1 MEEEVKN
8 SNKKEYRSG
17 FVTGVLTAVAVAMAV
32 NSAVLVKE
40 IYFSGGLSGK
50 AKAKY
55 IHSLMDKMY
64 IDDIS
69 KEEYYEGIYTGMVSV
84 PTDNYSYY
92 MDKETFADFNS
103 DVNGNY
109 VGIGVYVKADV
120 EDEVVKVSAVFENS
134 PAEAAGLKKEDIILG
149 VDDIT
154 SNFYNYEDIV
164 NAVKGEEGT
173 TVLLKIYRPVT
184 KEYLDL
190 EVTRKAVDVP
200 TVASAKLENNIGY
213 IRISAFD
220 GVTAQQFQQVY
231 SNLRQENIEKL
242 IIDIRGNLGGM
253 LTSVSK
259 IADEII
265 PEGVIT
271 YTEDKNGKKEYVY
284 ATGEGIDIPL
294 VVLVNESSASASE
307 LLAGCVKDTGVGKLV
322 GKTTFG
328 KGIVQT
334 TFPLNDGSAVKLTT
348 AKYYTPA
355 GICIHEKGVEPDY
368 QVEAGENFELPLIS
382 GQKVELDVTNDLQ
395 LQKAIEVLK

>member
-1 MEEEVKN
+1 MEDE
-8 SNKKEYRSG
+8 NKKDYKSG
-17 FVTGVLTAVAVAMAV
+17 FIAGILVTIAVILGINCTMLT
-32 NSAVLVKE
+32 KD
-40 IYFSGGLSGK
+40 IFFSDGLSGK

-55 IHSLMDKMY
+55 IHSLMEKMY

-69 KEEYYEGIYTGMVSV
+69 KEDYYEGIYAGMVSV

-92 MDKETFADFNS
+92 MDKETFTDFNR
-103 DVNGNY
+103 DMNGNY

-120 EDEVVKVSAVFENS
+120 EDEVVKISAVFDGS
-134 PAEAAGLKKEDIILG
+134 PAEQAGLKKEDIILG

-173 TVLLKIYRPVT
+173 KVLLKIYRPVT

-190 EVTRKAVDVP
+190 EITRKAVDVP
-200 TVASAKLENNIGY
+200 TVASAILENNIGY

-220 GVTAQQFQQVY
+220 GVTAQQFEDVY
-231 SNLRQENIEKL
+231 SNLRKQNIEKL
-242 IIDIRGNLGGM
+242 VIDIRGNLGGM
-253 LTSVSK
+253 LTAVSK

-284 ATGEGIDIPL
+284 ATGDGIDIPL

-307 LLAGCVKDTGVGKLV
+307 LLAGCVKDTGVGKIV

-334 TFPLNDGSAVKLTT
+334 TFPLDDGSAVKLTT
-348 AKYYTPA
+348 AKYYTPG
-355 GICIHEKGVEPDY
+355 GICIHETGVKPDY
-368 QVEAGENFELPLIS
+368 EVDASDSFELPLIS
-382 GQKVELDVTNDLQ
+382 GQNVELDVEKDLQ
-395 LQKAIEVLK
+395 LQKAIELLK